1 MIGFFRRLFKDRR
14 GNALVMAG
22 AFLPLIVGSAGLATD
37 TIQWTLWKRQ
47 LQRAADSAAI
57 AGVYDRVGAAGA
69 TTTTSATV
77 SHDLTL
83 NLHTWFSLKTGF
95 PQVTY
100 PTNAGSMTNQVQ
112 VSLAIQQPL
121 PFSSFFMTAAPT
133 ITANATAAA
142 VPAGGDACVDARE
155 TDASKTGVN
164 ITGNAGIYMPDCVIY
179 SNSPASNSAAAG
191 GSSNVVA
198 DSVATVGGVQQSNNW
213 HVNAYRP
220 YSPPLP
226 DPFAGVTPVPGNMNC
241 ATKTVVK
248 GGKNVT
254 TTIGLDETTDLSS
267 LPAGT
272 NCFDSLS
279 VGSNKSLTLPA
290 GTYYING
297 GDAFI
302 QGDLTCNGCTI
313 VLTNRD
319 AASPI
324 GQFKVNASS
333 KINLTAPTDTTNPF
347 RGIAVYQDRR
357 ATDSSPGN
365 KINGNSGSQIIG
377 ALYFPSQELEYNGTG
392 NTTAVCT
399 MFVARRINFSGNSTT
414 TNKFK
419 KLADC
424 SAEGLPSGSV
434 LTMVR
439 LVS

>member
-1 MIGFFRRLFKDRR
+1 MIKFFRKLWQDRR
-14 GNALVMAG
+14 GNALVIAG
-22 AFLPLIVGSAGLATD
+22 ACLPMIVGAAGLASD

-57 AGVYDRVGAAGA
+57 AGVYERQAASGA
-69 TTTTSATV
+69 TTTVGSVV

-83 NLHTWFSLKTGF
+83 NNHTWMSLVTGY

-100 PTNAGSMTNQVQ
+100 PADTSTMTNQVH
-112 VSLAIQQPL
+112 VTLAIQQRL
-121 PFSSFFMTAAPT
+121 PFSSMFMTAAPT
-133 ITANATAAA
+133 IIANATAAS
-142 VPAGGDACVDARE
+142 VPAGGDACIDARE
-155 TDASKTGVN
+155 TSPSKTGVN

-179 SNSPASNSAAAG
+179 SNSPATNSAAAG

-198 DSVATVGGVQQSNNW
+198 DSVATVGGVQSSNNW

-220 YSPPLP
+220 YSPPIP
-226 DPFAGVTPVPGNMNC
+226 DPFADVTPVPSDMNC
-241 ATKTVVK
+241 ATKTVVQ

-254 TTIGLDETTDLSS
+254 TSIGLDENTDLSS
-267 LPAGT
+267 LPSGT
-272 NCFDSLS
+272 NCFTSLS
-279 VGSNKSLTLPA
+279 VGSNKSLTLPP

-313 VLTNRD
+313 VLTNKD
-319 AASPI
+319 ASSPI

-347 RGIAVYQDRR
+347 RGIAIYQDRR

-365 KINGNSGSQIIG
+365 KINGNSASQIIG

-392 NTTAVCT
+392 NTDAVCT
-399 MFVARRINFSGNSTT
+399 MFVARRINFSGNSAT

-424 SAEGLPSGSV
+424 GDVGLPSGGAIR
-434 LTMVR
+434 MVR
-439 LVS
+439 LVA

>member
-1 MIGFFRRLFKDRR
+1 M
-14 GNALVMAG
+14 
-22 AFLPLIVGSAGLATD
+22 
-37 TIQWTLWKRQ
+37 
-47 LQRAADSAAI
+47 
-57 AGVYDRVGAAGA
+57 
-69 TTTTSATV
+69 TS
-77 SHDLTL
+77 
-83 NLHTWFSLKTGF
+83 
-95 PQVTY
+95 
-100 PTNAGSMTNQVQ
+100 
-112 VSLAIQQPL
+112 
-121 PFSSFFMTAAPT
+121 APT

-142 VPAGGDACVDARE
+142 VPAGGDACIDARE

-226 DPFAGVTPVPGNMNC
+226 DPFAGVTPQPSDMKCGGAKDKKGNFVEGV
-241 ATKTVVK
+241 A
-248 GGKNVT
+248 
-254 TTIGLDETTDLSS
+254 LDENTNLNTVQD
-267 LPAGT
+267 ANGNKA
-272 NCFDSLS
+272 NCFSSLS
-279 VGSNKSLTLPA
+279 VGSNKTLTLPA

-313 VLTNRD
+313 VLTNKT
-319 AASPI
+319 ASSPI
-324 GQFKVNASS
+324 GSFKVNASA
-333 KINLTAPTDTTNPF
+333 KLNLTAPTDDGNPF
-347 RGIAVYQDRR
+347 KGIAIYQDRR

-377 ALYFPSQELEYNGTG
+377 ALYFPSQELDYNGTG

>member
-1 MIGFFRRLFKDRR
+1 
-14 GNALVMAG
+14 
-22 AFLPLIVGSAGLATD
+22 
-37 TIQWTLWKRQ
+37 
-47 LQRAADSAAI
+47 
-57 AGVYDRVGAAGA
+57 
-69 TTTTSATV
+69 
-77 SHDLTL
+77 
-83 NLHTWFSLKTGF
+83 
-95 PQVTY
+95 
-100 PTNAGSMTNQVQ
+100 MTNQVQ

-377 ALYFPSQELEYNGTG
+377 ALYFPSQELDYNGTG